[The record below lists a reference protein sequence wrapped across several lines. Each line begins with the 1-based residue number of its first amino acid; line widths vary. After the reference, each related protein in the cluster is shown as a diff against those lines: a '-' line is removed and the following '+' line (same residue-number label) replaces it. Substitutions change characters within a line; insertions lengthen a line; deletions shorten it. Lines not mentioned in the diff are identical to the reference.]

1 MANWFQKQ
9 WTGYSVW
16 HLILLPLSMLFLCLA
31 FIRKCLFKVGF
42 LRRVKL
48 PIPVIVIGN
57 ITVGGTGK
65 TPLVIWL
72 SNALRQAGFHPGIVS
87 RGYGG
92 EHQSPR
98 EVLAD
103 SMPEEVGDE
112 PILIAKRTGRPIFVG
127 VDRAQA
133 GLALLKAH
141 PEVDILISDD
151 GLQHHH
157 LERDIEIVVVDGQR
171 KFGNALL
178 LPAGPLR
185 EPVSR
190 LNSVD
195 AVVVTGSDK
204 LAFLDHNIPSPI
216 YPMELRGDRFAS
228 LMDANIEQ
236 TADFFKGRPLVA
248 VAGIGNPNR
257 FYQTLDGL
265 DLVFER
271 HSFPDHHMFTPQDLD
286 SFLDKTILM
295 TEKDAVKCA
304 KFAKRN
310 AKFDIWVLPVSAMID
325 ADLTELILQKLA
337 VRLAQK

>member
-1 MANWFQKQ
+1 MANWLQKQ

-72 SNALRQAGFHPGIVS
+72 SSVLRQAGFHPGIVS

-92 EHQSPR
+92 EHQSPS

-103 SMPEEVGDE
+103 SMPEAVGDE
-112 PILIAKRTGRPIFVG
+112 PILIAKRTDSPIFVG
-127 VDRAQA
+127 VDRVQA
-133 GLALLKAH
+133 AFALLTAH
-141 PEVDILISDD
+141 PEIDILISDD

-185 EPVSR
+185 ESVNR

-195 AVVVTGSDK
+195 AVVLTASAN
-204 LAFLDHNIPSPI
+204 LPFLDHKISPPI
-216 YPMELRGDRFAS
+216 YSMELRGDRFFS
-228 LMDANIEQ
+228 LMDAEIER
-236 TADFFKGRPLVA
+236 TADFFKGKPLVA
-248 VAGIGNPNR
+248 VAGIGNPGR
-257 FYQTLDGL
+257 FYQTLAEL
-265 DLVFER
+265 NLVFER

-304 KFAKRN
+304 KFAKHN

-337 VRLAQK
+337 VSFVQK